1 MFIHSYGFSMH
12 QILKM
17 KLPEFIEKTKKA
29 QLRDY
34 LNYLKLFELV
44 KTYHAHSKTWWKDS
58 KNESRFSHYQYFTEE
73 ATITKLRDFKF
84 SNDKKQGF

>member
-1 MFIHSYGFSMH
+1 MSLALNFKKEVAHMFIHSYGFSMH

-34 LNYLKLFELV
+34 LNYLKLFELI
-44 KTYHAHSKTWWKDS
+44 KTYHAHSKT
-58 KNESRFSHYQYFTEE
+58 
-73 ATITKLRDFKF
+73 
-84 SNDKKQGF
+84 